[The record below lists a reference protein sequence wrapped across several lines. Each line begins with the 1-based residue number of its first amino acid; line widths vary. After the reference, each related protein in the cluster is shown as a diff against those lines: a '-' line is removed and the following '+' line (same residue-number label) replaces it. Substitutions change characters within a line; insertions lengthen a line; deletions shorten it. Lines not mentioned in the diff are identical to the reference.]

1 VIYNPAARQVLSAA
15 THHMNVDY
23 SAYEGMEITG
33 QVETVLSR
41 GRFVIDSGEYRGEP
55 GHGRF
60 LQRELCQYLS

>member
-1 VIYNPAARQVLSAA
+1 VISAA

-33 QVETVLSR
+33 QVDTVLSR
-41 GRFVIDSGEYRGEP
+41 GQVVLSGGEYHGMP

-60 LQRELCQYLS
+60 LNRELCQYLS